1 MPDGALFVLPDD
13 TVLFLY
19 AGYPYY
25 TTNSPKV
32 QVTQKNVS
40 ALFRRNISHVPPH
53 TLFRGDSM
61 FLQLLQQVFFFFLHV
76 AESGSFRKPLT
87 KQEESDCFNA
97 MAQGD
102 RHARERLI
110 LYNMRLVVHITKK
123 YGVLPAEQEELIS
136 IGTIGLVK
144 AVDSFDNS
152 KGARFAT
159 YASRCIENE
168 ILMNFRA
175 QKKHAD
181 QLYMGEPID
190 TDSEGNQLTL
200 MDIMD
205 DGSDLPEMVDTLIQS
220 QQLYQYLQNCL
231 TPREAEIL
239 VQRYGLYGKAPM
251 TQREI
256 SKKMGISRSYV
267 SRIEKHAIEKLRLA
281 YQRE

>member
-1 MPDGALFVLPDD
+1 MVYNLTGSGERIIGDTREKFKAGEIWLIVPGMPHQWIFNPD
-13 TVLFLY
+13 
-19 AGYPYY
+19 
-25 TTNSPKV
+25 
-32 QVTQKNVS
+32 
-40 ALFRRNISHVPPH
+40 
-53 TLFRGDSM
+53 
-61 FLQLLQQVFFFFLHV
+61 
-76 AESGSFRKPLT
+76 
-87 KQEESDCFNA
+87 
-97 MAQGD
+97 
-102 RHARERLI
+102 
-110 LYNMRLVVHITKK
+110 
-123 YGVLPAEQEELIS
+123 
-136 IGTIGLVK
+136 
-144 AVDSFDNS
+144 
-152 KGARFAT
+152 
-159 YASRCIENE
+159 
-168 ILMNFRA
+168 
-175 QKKHAD
+175 
-181 QLYMGEPID
+181 D

>member
-1 MPDGALFVLPDD
+1 
-13 TVLFLY
+13 
-19 AGYPYY
+19 
-25 TTNSPKV
+25 
-32 QVTQKNVS
+32 
-40 ALFRRNISHVPPH
+40 
-53 TLFRGDSM
+53 
-61 FLQLLQQVFFFFLHV
+61 
-76 AESGSFRKPLT
+76 
-87 KQEESDCFNA
+87 
-97 MAQGD
+97 
-102 RHARERLI
+102 
-110 LYNMRLVVHITKK
+110 MRLVVHITKK

>member
-1 MPDGALFVLPDD
+1 
-13 TVLFLY
+13 
-19 AGYPYY
+19 
-25 TTNSPKV
+25 
-32 QVTQKNVS
+32 
-40 ALFRRNISHVPPH
+40 
-53 TLFRGDSM
+53 M

-110 LYNMRLVVHITKK
+110 LHNMRLVVHITKK

-239 VQRYGLYGKAPM
+239 
-251 TQREI
+251 
-256 SKKMGISRSYV
+256 SKPS
-267 SRIEKHAIEKLRLA
+267 
-281 YQRE
+281 

>member
-1 MPDGALFVLPDD
+1 M
-13 TVLFLY
+13 
-19 AGYPYY
+19 
-25 TTNSPKV
+25 
-32 QVTQKNVS
+32 
-40 ALFRRNISHVPPH
+40 
-53 TLFRGDSM
+53 GD
-61 FLQLLQQVFFFFLHV
+61 
-76 AESGSFRKPLT
+76 
-87 KQEESDCFNA
+87 
-97 MAQGD
+97 
-102 RHARERLI
+102 
-110 LYNMRLVVHITKK
+110 
-123 YGVLPAEQEELIS
+123 
-136 IGTIGLVK
+136 
-144 AVDSFDNS
+144 
-152 KGARFAT
+152 
-159 YASRCIENE
+159 
-168 ILMNFRA
+168 
-175 QKKHAD
+175 
-181 QLYMGEPID
+181 PID